1 MLKDLEFVIELEKMK
16 TVLRRTKVI
25 GLERREND
33 AEHSWHISIMALL
46 LDKYADEDIRNKI
59 NVDKVI
65 KMLLVHDIVEI
76 YVGDTFA
83 YDTNGNEGKRERE
96 MMAMEQIKSKLS
108 PENAKIVSELWYE
121 FDEMKSEDALFAN
134 AMDRLQPIMTNI
146 YSGKGGTWREYGVTK
161 SQLLKRMEP
170 ISKYSQAIYSYL
182 LKKVEEN
189 IRQGHIQDK

>member
-16 TVLRRTKVI
+16 SVLRRTKVI
-25 GLERREND
+25 GQERREND

-46 LDKYADEDIRNKI
+46 LDKYADEHIRSKI
-59 NVDKVI
+59 NVEKVI

-83 YDTNGNEGKRERE
+83 YDTNGNEGKKERE

-108 PENAKIVSELWYE
+108 SENAKIVSELWYE
-121 FDEMKSEDALFAN
+121 FDDMKSEDAIFAN

-146 YSGKGGTWREYGVTK
+146 YSGTGGTWREYGVTK
-161 SQLLKRMEP
+161 TQLLKRMEP
-170 ISKYSQAIYSYL
+170 ISKYSKPIYEFL
-182 LKKVEEN
+182 LEKVEEN
-189 IRQGHIQDK
+189 IKQGNIQDK